1 MAEIRV
7 KETGT
12 IKLFESDN
20 TSSVT
25 IASPASLG
33 ADRTVTLPDAD
44 VTLASGTMN
53 DATNLSGTV
62 PIANGGTASTSTTY
76 CDLTS
81 NVTGNLPVANLNSGT
96 SASSSTFWR
105 GDGTWV
111 APSAGLSSKIV
122 SGVRTDAE
130 GTGAEAITGAGF
142 TPTAMLVLA
151 NVANLFA
158 GTGFADSSADEACWG
173 VRNQE
178 TDFTRYDLTKVI
190 RFTSGTSGRWEAA
203 LTSLDADGCT
213 LQFTETDSGE
223 DCNYAILFLK

>member
-1 MAEIRV
+1 NLAASGAGGV
-7 KETGT
+7 TGT
-12 IKLFESDN
+12 L
-20 TSSVT
+20 
-25 IASPASLG
+25 
-33 ADRTVTLPDAD
+33 
-44 VTLASGTMN
+44 
-53 DATNLSGTV
+53 

-76 CDLTS
+76 CDLAA

-111 APSAGLSSKIV
+111 AAGGALSSKIV
-122 SGVRTDAE
+122 SGIRTDGE
-130 GTGAEAITGAGF
+130 GTGSEAITGAGF
-142 TPTAMLVLA
+142 TPTAILVLS

-158 GTGFADSSADEACWG
+158 GTGFGDSSNDEACWG

-178 TDFTRYDLTKVI
+178 TDFVRFDLTKVI
-190 RFTSGTSGRWEAA
+190 RFTSGTGGRWEAA

-223 DCNYAILFLK
+223 DCNYAILFLR